1 MGNLKALKKTLPLI
15 LILFSLSLLLYS
27 AESSAEH
34 IIAVK
39 LDGTITTM
47 SSEVVGEALQEAAA
61 LNTPLLLLIDTPGG
75 NLDATIKI
83 IELIERATVPV
94 IGFVYPQGAK
104 AWSAGT
110 YILLSTHIAA
120 MAPHT
125 IMGSAQPVAYNPLGG
140 TQPIND
146 TKTINAL
153 TTFLVERAR
162 MHGRNETA
170 AARLIKEN
178 LNLSAEEAKKMNVIE
193 FVVES
198 IEDLLKMVDGVEVQT
213 ITGTYRI
220 KTDGLTVVFWEPSL
234 RLQILKVLSDPL
246 ISYVLFIF
254 GLYALI
260 FGVTSPGYGSEVIGA
275 ICLILGLIGLGLT
288 GVFIGGLILIAL
300 GAILLLAELLTP
312 GFGLMGGAGFV
323 CIIIGGLLLF
333 PTLPTG
339 PWLISPDLLNSLLLT
354 TLIIPLTIGAFFIF
368 AAYKVIQARR
378 RPPAVRGIVG
388 EVCIAVEDIPKGSI
402 GLVRCGAEYWQATS
416 DQDITKGQKV
426 KVIQKDG
433 PILKVKPE

>member
-1 MGNLKALKKTLPLI
+1 LKKALPLI
-15 LILFSLSLLLYS
+15 LLFFLTLFLYS

-39 LDGTITTM
+39 LDGTITSM
-47 SSEVVGEALQEAAA
+47 SSEVVGEALKEAEA
-61 LNTPLLLLIDTPGG
+61 LNTPLLLLLDTPGG
-75 NLDATIKI
+75 NLDATMKI
-83 IELIERATVPV
+83 IELIERAAVPV
-94 IGFVYPQGAK
+94 IGYVYPQGAK

-125 IMGSAQPVAYNPLGG
+125 IIGSAQPVAYNPLGG

-170 AARLIKEN
+170 AARFIKEN
-178 LNLSAEEAKKMNVIE
+178 LNLSAEEAKKMKVVE
-193 FVVES
+193 FVAGS

-213 ITGTYRI
+213 SAGPYRI
-220 KTDGLTVVFWEPSL
+220 KTAGLTVILWEPPL
-234 RLQILKVLSDPL
+234 KLQIMKVLSDPL
-246 ISYVLFIF
+246 ISYILFIF

-260 FGVTSPGYGSEVIGA
+260 FGLTTPGYGSEVIGA
-275 ICLILGLIGLGLT
+275 VCLILGLIGLGLT

-312 GFGLMGGAGFV
+312 GFGLLGGAGFA

-333 PTLPTG
+333 PSLPSG
-339 PWLISPDLLNSLLLT
+339 PWLIPPELLNSILLT
-354 TLIIPLTIGAFFIF
+354 TIIVPLTIGAFFIF

-378 RPPAVRGIVG
+378 RPPAVKGIVG
-388 EVCIAVEDIPKGSI
+388 EVCIAVEDIPKGKV
-402 GLVRCGAEYWQATS
+402 GLVRYGAEYWQATS

-426 KVIQKDG
+426 RVIQKDG

>member
-1 MGNLKALKKTLPLI
+1 LKKALPLLLLFFLTL
-15 LILFSLSLLLYS
+15 FLYS

-39 LDGTITTM
+39 LDGTITSM
-47 SSEVVGEALQEAAA
+47 SSEVVGEALKEAEA
-61 LNTPLLLLIDTPGG
+61 LNTPLLLLLDTPGG
-75 NLDATIKI
+75 NLDATMKI
-83 IELIERATVPV
+83 IELIERAAVPV
-94 IGFVYPQGAK
+94 IGYVYPQGAK

-125 IMGSAQPVAYNPLGG
+125 IIGSAQPVAYNPLGG

-170 AARLIKEN
+170 AARFIKEN
-178 LNLSAEEAKKMNVIE
+178 LNLSAEEAKKMKVVE
-193 FVVES
+193 FVAGS

-213 ITGTYRI
+213 SAGPYRI
-220 KTDGLTVVFWEPSL
+220 KTAGLTVILWEPPL
-234 RLQILKVLSDPL
+234 KLQIMKVLSDPL
-246 ISYVLFIF
+246 ISYILFIF

-260 FGVTSPGYGSEVIGA
+260 FGLTSPGYGSEVIGA
-275 ICLILGLIGLGLT
+275 VCLILGLIGLGLT

-312 GFGLMGGAGFV
+312 GFGLLGGAGFA

-333 PTLPTG
+333 PSLPSG
-339 PWLISPDLLNSLLLT
+339 PWLISPELLNSILLT
-354 TLIIPLTIGAFFIF
+354 TIIVPLTIGAFFIF

-378 RPPAVRGIVG
+378 RPPALKGIVG
-388 EVCIAVEDIPKGSI
+388 EVCIAVEDIPKGKV
-402 GLVRCGAEYWQATS
+402 GLVRYGAEYWQATS

-426 KVIQKDG
+426 RVIQKDG

>member
-1 MGNLKALKKTLPLI
+1 LKKTILLI
-15 LILFSLSLLLYS
+15 LILLFLPLLLYP

-34 IIAVK
+34 IVAVK

-47 SSEVVGEALQEAAA
+47 SNEVVGEALQEAEA
-61 LNTPLLLLIDTPGG
+61 LNTPLLLVIDTPGG
-75 NLDATIKI
+75 NLDATMKI
-83 IELIERATVPV
+83 IELIERAAVPV
-94 IGFVYPQGAK
+94 IGYVYPQGAK

-146 TKTINAL
+146 TKVINAL

-170 AARLIKEN
+170 AARFIKEN

-193 FVVES
+193 FVAES

-213 ITGTYRI
+213 VKGPYRI
-220 KTDGLTVVFWEPSL
+220 KTVGLKVVFWEPSL

-246 ISYVLFIF
+246 ISYILFIL

-300 GAILLLAELLTP
+300 GTILLLAELLTP

-323 CIIIGGLLLF
+323 CIILGGLLLF

-339 PWLISPDLLNSLLLT
+339 PWLISPDLLHNLLLT
-354 TLIIPLTIGAFFIF
+354 TLIIPLTIGVFFIF

-378 RPPAVRGIVG
+378 RPPAIGGIVG

-402 GLVRCGAEYWQATS
+402 GLVRYGAEYWQATS
-416 DQDITKGQKV
+416 DQDIAKGQKV
-426 KVIQKDG
+426 RVIQKDG

>member
-1 MGNLKALKKTLPLI
+1 MKKALLLVLILLFCLPLVV
-15 LILFSLSLLLYS
+15 YP
-27 AESSAEH
+27 AGSSSGQY
-34 IIAVK
+34 IVAVK
-39 LDGTITTM
+39 LEGTITTM
-47 SSEVVGEALQEAAA
+47 STEVVGEALREAET

-75 NLDATIKI
+75 NLDATMKI

-94 IGFVYPQGAK
+94 IGYVYPHGAK

-110 YILLSTHIAA
+110 YILLSTHVAA

-140 TQPIND
+140 TQPVND

-170 AARLIKEN
+170 ATRFIKEN

-193 FVVES
+193 FVAES
-198 IEDLLKMVDGVEVQT
+198 IEDLLRIVDGVEVQT
-213 ITGTYRI
+213 FTGPYRL
-220 KTDGLTVVFWEPSL
+220 KTAGLEVVFWEPSL
-234 RLQILKVLSDPL
+234 RLQILRVLSDPL
-246 ISYVLFIF
+246 ISYILFIL

-300 GAILLLAELLTP
+300 GAILLLVEMLTP
-312 GFGLMGGAGFV
+312 GFGLLGGAGFV

-333 PTLPTG
+333 PTLPSG
-339 PWLISPDLLNSLLLT
+339 PWLISSDLLHSLLLT
-354 TLIIPLTIGAFFIF
+354 TLIVPIAIGVFFIF
-368 AAYKVIQARR
+368 AAYKVIQAKR
-378 RPPAVRGIVG
+378 RPPVLGGILG

-402 GLVRCGAEYWQATS
+402 GLVRCGAEYWQAKS
-416 DQDITKGQKV
+416 DQDIAKGQKV

>member
-1 MGNLKALKKTLPLI
+1 MLKETFPLI
-15 LILFSLSLLLYS
+15 LIILLPLFYT
-27 AESSAEH
+27 AESFSAEH
-34 IIAVK
+34 VVAVK

-47 SSEVVGEALQEAAA
+47 SSEVVEEALREAEA

-75 NLDATIKI
+75 NLDATMKI

-94 IGFVYPQGAK
+94 IGYVYPQGAK

-153 TTFLVERAR
+153 TTFLIERAR
-162 MHGRNETA
+162 MHGRNETI
-170 AARLIKEN
+170 AARFIREN
-178 LNLSAEEAKKMNVIE
+178 LNLSAEEAKKMNIIE
-193 FVVES
+193 YVAES
-198 IEDLLKMVDGVEVQT
+198 VQDLLEMVDGVKVQMLEGVYT
-213 ITGTYRI
+213 I
-220 KTDGLTVVFWEPSL
+220 KTSGLRVVYWAPTL
-234 RLQILKVLSDPL
+234 RLQILKVLSEPV
-246 ISYVLFIF
+246 ISYILFIF

-260 FGVTSPGYGSEVIGA
+260 FGVTSPGYGSEVIGG

-312 GFGLMGGAGFV
+312 GFGLIGGAGFA
-323 CIIIGGLLLF
+323 CMIIGGLLLF
-333 PTLPTG
+333 PSLPTG
-339 PWLISPDLLNSLLLT
+339 PWLISPDLLNTLLFT
-354 TLIIPLTIGAFFIF
+354 TLIIPLTIGIFFIY

-378 RPPAVRGIVG
+378 RPPIIGEIIG
-388 EVCIAVEDIPKGSI
+388 EVCVATEDIPKGKVGI
-402 GLVRCGAEYWQATS
+402 VRCGAEYWQATS
-416 DQDITKGQKV
+416 DQDVAKGQKV

-433 PILKVKPE
+433 PILKVEPQ

>member
-1 MGNLKALKKTLPLI
+1 MKKALLLI
-15 LILFSLSLLLYS
+15 LLFFLTLFLYS

-34 IIAVK
+34 IIALK
-39 LDGTITTM
+39 LDGTITSM
-47 SSEVVGEALQEAAA
+47 SSEAVGEALKEAEA
-61 LNTPLLLLIDTPGG
+61 LNTPLLLLLDTPGG
-75 NLDATIKI
+75 NLDSTMKI
-83 IELIERATVPV
+83 IELIERAAVPV
-94 IGFVYPQGAK
+94 IGYVYPQGAK

-125 IMGSAQPVAYNPLGG
+125 IIGSAQPVAYNPLGG

-170 AARLIKEN
+170 AARFIKEN
-178 LNLSAEEAKKMNVIE
+178 LNLSAEEAKKMKVVE
-193 FVVES
+193 FVAGS
-198 IEDLLKMVDGVEVQT
+198 IEDLLEMLDGVEVQT
-213 ITGTYRI
+213 SAGPYRI
-220 KTDGLTVVFWEPSL
+220 KTAGLTVVFWEPPPK
-234 RLQILKVLSDPL
+234 LQILKVLSEPL
-246 ISYVLFIF
+246 ISYILFIF

-260 FGVTSPGYGSEVIGA
+260 FGLTSPGYGTEVIGA

-288 GVFIGGLILIAL
+288 GAFIGGLILIAL

-312 GFGLMGGAGFV
+312 GFGLLGGAGFA

-333 PTLPTG
+333 PSLPSG
-339 PWLISPDLLNSLLLT
+339 PWLISTELLNSILLT
-354 TLIIPLTIGAFFIF
+354 TIIVPLTIGAFFIF

-378 RPPAVRGIVG
+378 RPPAVKGIVG
-388 EVCIAVEDIPKGSI
+388 EVCIAVEDIPKGKV
-402 GLVRCGAEYWQATS
+402 GLVRYGAEYWQATS
-416 DQDITKGQKV
+416 DQDVTKGQKV
-426 KVIQKDG
+426 RVIQKDG

>member
-1 MGNLKALKKTLPLI
+1 LKKALPLI
-15 LILFSLSLLLYS
+15 LLFFLTLFLYS

-39 LDGTITTM
+39 LDGTITSM
-47 SSEVVGEALQEAAA
+47 SSEVVGEALKEAEA
-61 LNTPLLLLIDTPGG
+61 LNTPLLLLLDTAGG
-75 NLDATIKI
+75 NLDATMKI
-83 IELIERATVPV
+83 IELIERSAVPV
-94 IGFVYPQGAK
+94 IGYVYPQGAK

-125 IMGSAQPVAYNPLGG
+125 IIGSAQPVAYNPLGG

-170 AARLIKEN
+170 AARFIKEN
-178 LNLSAEEAKKMNVIE
+178 LNLSAEEAKKMKVVE
-193 FVVES
+193 FVAGS

-213 ITGTYRI
+213 SAGPYRI
-220 KTDGLTVVFWEPSL
+220 KTAGLTVILWEPPL
-234 RLQILKVLSDPL
+234 KLQIMKVLSDPL
-246 ISYVLFIF
+246 ISYILFIF

-260 FGVTSPGYGSEVIGA
+260 FGLTTPGYGSEVIGA
-275 ICLILGLIGLGLT
+275 VCLILGLIGLGLT

-312 GFGLMGGAGFV
+312 GFGLLGGAGFA

-333 PTLPTG
+333 PSLPSG
-339 PWLISPDLLNSLLLT
+339 PWLISPELLNNILLT
-354 TLIIPLTIGAFFIF
+354 TIIVPLTIGAFFIF

-378 RPPAVRGIVG
+378 RPPALKGIVG
-388 EVCIAVEDIPKGSI
+388 EVCIAVEDIPKGKV
-402 GLVRCGAEYWQATS
+402 GLVRYGAEYWQATS

-426 KVIQKDG
+426 RVIQKDG

>member
-1 MGNLKALKKTLPLI
+1 MLKETLPLI
-15 LILFSLSLLLYS
+15 LILLLPLFYT
-27 AESSAEH
+27 AESSAAEH
-34 IIAVK
+34 IVSVK

-47 SSEVVGEALQEAAA
+47 SSEVIEEALREAES

-75 NLDATIKI
+75 NLDATMKI
-83 IELIERATVPV
+83 IELIERSTVPV
-94 IGFVYPQGAK
+94 VGYVYPKGAK

-120 MAPHT
+120 MAPYT

-140 TQPIND
+140 TQPVND

-153 TTFLVERAR
+153 TAFLVERAR
-162 MHGRNETA
+162 MHGRNETT
-170 AARLIKEN
+170 AARFIREN
-178 LNLSAEEAKKMNVIE
+178 LNLPAEEAKEINVID
-193 FVVES
+193 FVAESVE
-198 IEDLLKMVDGVEVQT
+198 ELLKMIDGVKVQMLGGVYT
-213 ITGTYRI
+213 I
-220 KTDGLTVVFWEPSL
+220 KTSGLRVLHWEPTI
-234 RLQILKVLSDPL
+234 RLQILKVLSDPV
-246 ISYVLFIF
+246 ISYILFIF

-260 FGVTSPGYGSEVIGA
+260 FGVTSPGYGSEVIGG

-312 GFGLMGGAGFV
+312 GFGLIGGAGFA
-323 CIIIGGLLLF
+323 CMIIGGLLLF
-333 PTLPTG
+333 PSLPTG
-339 PWLISPDLLNSLLLT
+339 PWLISPDLLNTLILT
-354 TLIIPLTIGAFFIF
+354 TLIIPLTIGVFFIY

-378 RPPAVRGIVG
+378 RPPVIGGIVG
-388 EVCIAVEDIPKGSI
+388 EVCFAAEDIPKGKVGI
-402 GLVRCGAEYWQATS
+402 IRCGAEYWQATS

-433 PILKVKPE
+433 PILKVRPE

>member
-1 MGNLKALKKTLPLI
+1 LKKALPLI
-15 LILFSLSLLLYS
+15 LLFFLTLFLYS

-39 LDGTITTM
+39 LDGTVTSM
-47 SSEVVGEALQEAAA
+47 SSEVVGEALEEAEA
-61 LNTPLLLLIDTPGG
+61 LNTPLLLLLDTPGG
-75 NLDATIKI
+75 NLDATMKI
-83 IELIERATVPV
+83 IELIERAAVPV
-94 IGFVYPQGAK
+94 IGYVYPQGAK

-125 IMGSAQPVAYNPLGG
+125 IIGSAQPVAYNPLGG

-170 AARLIKEN
+170 AARFIKEN
-178 LNLSAEEAKKMNVIE
+178 LNLSAEEAKKMKVVE
-193 FVVES
+193 FVVGS
-198 IEDLLKMVDGVEVQT
+198 IEELLKMVDGVEVQT
-213 ITGTYRI
+213 SAGPYRI
-220 KTDGLTVVFWEPSL
+220 KTAGLTVVLWEPPL
-234 RLQILKVLSDPL
+234 KLQILKAISDPL
-246 ISYVLFIF
+246 ISYILFIL

-260 FGVTSPGYGSEVIGA
+260 FGLTTPGYGSEVIGA

-288 GVFIGGLILIAL
+288 GAFIGGLILIAL

-312 GFGLMGGAGFV
+312 GFGLLGGAGFA

-333 PTLPTG
+333 PSLPSG
-339 PWLISPDLLNSLLLT
+339 PWLISPELLNSILLT
-354 TLIIPLTIGAFFIF
+354 TIIVPLTIGAFFIF

-378 RPPAVRGIVG
+378 RPPALKGIVG
-388 EVCIAVEDIPKGSI
+388 EVCVAVEDIPKGSV
-402 GLVRCGAEYWQATS
+402 GLVRYGAEYWQATS
-416 DQDITKGQKV
+416 DQDIKKGQKV
-426 KVIQKDG
+426 RVIQKEG
-433 PILKVKPE
+433 PILKVKLEQQSTEPS

>member
-1 MGNLKALKKTLPLI
+1 MKKKLLLI
-15 LILFSLSLLLYS
+15 LILFSLPLLLYS
-27 AESSAEH
+27 AESSGER
-34 IIAVK
+34 IVAVK

-47 SSEVVGEALQEAAA
+47 SSEVIGEALREAGA
-61 LNTPLLLLIDTPGG
+61 LNTPLLLVIDTPGG
-75 NLDATIKI
+75 NLDATMKI
-83 IELIERATVPV
+83 IEVIERSSVPV
-94 IGFVYPQGAK
+94 IGYVYPQGAK

-170 AARLIKEN
+170 AARFIKEN

-193 FVVES
+193 FVAES
-198 IEDLLKMVDGVEVQT
+198 IDDLLKMVDGVEVQT
-213 ITGTYRI
+213 FTGPYRI
-220 KTDGLTVVFWEPSL
+220 KTVGLNVVFWEPSL

-246 ISYVLFIF
+246 ISYVLFII

-312 GFGLMGGAGFV
+312 GFGLIGGAGFV

-354 TLIIPLTIGAFFIF
+354 TLIIPLTIGIFFIF

-378 RPPAVRGIVG
+378 RPPAIRGIVG

-402 GLVRCGAEYWQATS
+402 GLVRYGAEYWQATS
-416 DQDITKGQKV
+416 DQDITKWQKV
-426 KVIQKDG
+426 RVIQKDG

>member
-1 MGNLKALKKTLPLI
+1 LKKILLLI
-15 LILFSLSLLLYS
+15 LILFYLPLLLYP
-27 AESSAEH
+27 AESYAENM
-34 IIAVK
+34 IAVK
-39 LDGTITTM
+39 LEGTITSM
-47 SSEVVGEALQEAAA
+47 SSEVVGEALKEAES

-75 NLDATIKI
+75 NLDATMKI
-83 IELIERATVPV
+83 IELVERATVPV
-94 IGFVYPQGAK
+94 IGYVYPQGAK

-125 IMGSAQPVAYNPLGG
+125 IIGSAQPVAYNPLGG
-140 TQPIND
+140 TQPVND

-170 AARLIKEN
+170 AARFIKEN
-178 LNLSAEEAKKMNVIE
+178 LNLSAEEAKKMGIIE
-193 FVVES
+193 FVAES

-213 ITGTYRI
+213 FTGPYRI
-220 KTDGLTVVFWEPSL
+220 KTTGVTVVFWETSL

-246 ISYVLFIF
+246 ISYILFIF

-260 FGVTSPGYGSEVIGA
+260 FGVASPGYGSEVVGG

-288 GVFIGGLILIAL
+288 GIFIGGLILIAL

-312 GFGLMGGAGFV
+312 GFGLMGGAGFA

-333 PTLPTG
+333 PSLPTG
-339 PWLISPDLLNSLLLT
+339 PWLISSDLLNSLLLT
-354 TLIIPLTIGAFFIF
+354 TLIIPLTIGVFFIF

-378 RPPAVRGIVG
+378 RPPALKGIVG
-388 EVCIAVEDIPKGSI
+388 ELCIAVEDIPRGRV
-402 GLVRCGAEYWQATS
+402 GLVRYGAEYWQATS
-416 DQDITKGQKV
+416 DQDIAKGQKV
-426 KVIQKDG
+426 RVIQKDG

>member
-1 MGNLKALKKTLPLI
+1 LKKALPLI
-15 LILFSLSLLLYS
+15 LLFFLTLFLYS

-39 LDGTITTM
+39 LDGTITSM
-47 SSEVVGEALQEAAA
+47 SSEVVGEALKEAEA
-61 LNTPLLLLIDTPGG
+61 LNTPLLLLLDTPGG
-75 NLDATIKI
+75 NLDATMKI
-83 IELIERATVPV
+83 IELIERAAVPV
-94 IGFVYPQGAK
+94 IGYVYPQGAK

-125 IMGSAQPVAYNPLGG
+125 IIGSAQPVAYNPLGG

-170 AARLIKEN
+170 AARFIKEN
-178 LNLSAEEAKKMNVIE
+178 LNLSAEEAKKMKVVE
-193 FVVES
+193 FVAGS

-213 ITGTYRI
+213 SAGPYRI
-220 KTDGLTVVFWEPSL
+220 KTAGLTVILWEPPL
-234 RLQILKVLSDPL
+234 KLQIMKVLSDPL
-246 ISYVLFIF
+246 ISYILFIF

-260 FGVTSPGYGSEVIGA
+260 FGLTTPGYGSEVIGA
-275 ICLILGLIGLGLT
+275 VCLILGLIGLGLT

-312 GFGLMGGAGFV
+312 GFGLLGGAGFA

-333 PTLPTG
+333 PSLPSG
-339 PWLISPDLLNSLLLT
+339 PWLISPELLNSILLT
-354 TLIIPLTIGAFFIF
+354 TIIVPLTIGAFFIF

-378 RPPAVRGIVG
+378 RPPALKGIVG
-388 EVCIAVEDIPKGSI
+388 EVCIAVEDIPKGKV
-402 GLVRCGAEYWQATS
+402 GLVRYGAEYWQATS

-426 KVIQKDG
+426 RVIQKDG

>member
-1 MGNLKALKKTLPLI
+1 LKKALLLI
-15 LILFSLSLLLYS
+15 LLFFLTLFLYS

-34 IIAVK
+34 IIALK
-39 LDGTITTM
+39 LDGTITSM
-47 SSEVVGEALQEAAA
+47 SSEAVGEALKEAEA
-61 LNTPLLLLIDTPGG
+61 LNTPLLLLLDTPGG
-75 NLDATIKI
+75 NLDSTMKI
-83 IELIERATVPV
+83 IELIERAAVPV
-94 IGFVYPQGAK
+94 IGYVYPQGAK

-125 IMGSAQPVAYNPLGG
+125 IIGSAQPVAYNPLGG

-170 AARLIKEN
+170 AARFIKEN
-178 LNLSAEEAKKMNVIE
+178 LNLSAEEAKKMKVVE
-193 FVVES
+193 FVAGS
-198 IEDLLKMVDGVEVQT
+198 IEDLLKMLDGVEVQT
-213 ITGTYRI
+213 SAGPYRI
-220 KTDGLTVVFWEPSL
+220 KTAGLTVVFWEPPPK
-234 RLQILKVLSDPL
+234 LQILKVLSEPL
-246 ISYVLFIF
+246 ISYILFIF

-260 FGVTSPGYGSEVIGA
+260 FGLTSPGYGTEVIGA

-288 GVFIGGLILIAL
+288 GAFIGGLILIAL

-312 GFGLMGGAGFV
+312 GFGLLGGAGFA

-333 PTLPTG
+333 PSLPSG
-339 PWLISPDLLNSLLLT
+339 PWLISTELLNSILLT
-354 TLIIPLTIGAFFIF
+354 TIIVPLTIGAFFIF

-378 RPPAVRGIVG
+378 RPPAVKGIVG
-388 EVCIAVEDIPKGSI
+388 EVCIAVEDIPKGKV
-402 GLVRCGAEYWQATS
+402 GLVRYGAEYWQATS
-416 DQDITKGQKV
+416 DQDVTKGQKV
-426 KVIQKDG
+426 RVIQKDG

>member
-1 MGNLKALKKTLPLI
+1 LKKILPLI
-15 LILFSLSLLLYS
+15 LIFSLLTPLYL
-27 AESSAEH
+27 AESYAEH
-34 IIAVK
+34 IVAVK
-39 LDGTITTM
+39 LDGAITTM
-47 SSEVVGEALQEAAA
+47 STEVVGEALKEAEA

-75 NLDATIKI
+75 NLDATMKI

-94 IGFVYPQGAK
+94 IGYVYPQGAK

-170 AARLIKEN
+170 AARFIKEN
-178 LNLSAEEAKKMNVIE
+178 LNLSAEEAKKMGVIE
-193 FVVES
+193 FIAES
-198 IEDLLKMVDGVEVQT
+198 VEDLLKMVNGVEVQT
-213 ITGTYRI
+213 FTGPYRI
-220 KTDGLTVVFWEPSL
+220 KTTGLSVVFWEPSL

-246 ISYVLFIF
+246 LSYILFIL

-312 GFGLMGGAGFV
+312 GFGLIGGAGFV

-354 TLIIPLTIGAFFIF
+354 TLIIPLTIGVFFIF

-378 RPPAVRGIVG
+378 RPPAVRGMVG

-402 GLVRCGAEYWQATS
+402 GLVRYGAEYWQATS

-426 KVIQKDG
+426 RVIQKDG

>member
-1 MGNLKALKKTLPLI
+1 MKKTILLI
-15 LILFSLSLLLYS
+15 LILLFLPLLLYP

-34 IIAVK
+34 IVAVK

-47 SSEVVGEALQEAAA
+47 SNEVVGEALQEAEA
-61 LNTPLLLLIDTPGG
+61 LNTPLLLVIDTPGG
-75 NLDATIKI
+75 NLDATMKI
-83 IELIERATVPV
+83 IELIERAAVPV
-94 IGFVYPQGAK
+94 IGYVYPQGAK

-146 TKTINAL
+146 TKVTNAL

-162 MHGRNETA
+162 IHGRNETA
-170 AARLIKEN
+170 AARFIKEN

-193 FVVES
+193 FVAES

-213 ITGTYRI
+213 VKGPYRI
-220 KTDGLTVVFWEPSL
+220 KTVGLKVVFWEPSL

-246 ISYVLFIF
+246 ISYILFIL

-300 GAILLLAELLTP
+300 GTILLLAELLTP

-323 CIIIGGLLLF
+323 CIILGGLLLF

-339 PWLISPDLLNSLLLT
+339 PWLISPDLLHNLLLT
-354 TLIIPLTIGAFFIF
+354 TLIIPLTIGVFFIF

-378 RPPAVRGIVG
+378 RPPAIGGIVG

-402 GLVRCGAEYWQATS
+402 GLVRYGAEYWQATS
-416 DQDITKGQKV
+416 DQDIAKGQKV
-426 KVIQKDG
+426 RVIQKDG
-433 PILKVKPE
+433 PVLKVKPE